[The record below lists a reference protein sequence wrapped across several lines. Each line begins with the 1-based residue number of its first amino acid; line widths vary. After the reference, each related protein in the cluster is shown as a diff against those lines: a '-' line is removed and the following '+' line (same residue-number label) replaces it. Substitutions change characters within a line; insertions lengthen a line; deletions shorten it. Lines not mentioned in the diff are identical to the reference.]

1 VAESSNKK
9 SNTKTTK
16 IKNSKSK
23 TKKKS
28 VNQTRPLNEREKIFC
43 REYVKQGNGQQS
55 AIKAGYAKA
64 SSRQTASRLLT
75 RHNIQKEI
83 SRLSEKREK
92 SSIMSAQEVM
102 ELYSAI
108 ARGEVKDQ
116 FGLDASLND
125 RIKAMNE
132 LAKRTVDIDN
142 RVKGIP
148 DSNNQVSIN
157 VHWRKS

>member
-1 VAESSNKK
+1 MAVRDNTT

-16 IKNSKSK
+16 
-23 TKKKS
+23 KKKP

-43 REYVKQGNGQQS
+43 REYIKTGNGQQS
-55 AIKAGYAKA
+55 AIKAGYAPKNA
-64 SSRQTASRLLT
+64 RITASKLLT
-75 RHNIQKEI
+75 RNNVKAEI
-83 SRLSEKREK
+83 ARLSEKREK
-92 SSIMSAQEVM
+92 KAIMDSQELM

-108 ARGEVKDQ
+108 ARGEVTDQ

-132 LAKRTVDIDN
+132 LAKRTIDIDN

-148 DSNNQVSIN
+148 DNNVTIKID
-157 VHWRKS
+157 WARD

>member
-1 VAESSNKK
+1 MAVRDNTT

-16 IKNSKSK
+16 
-23 TKKKS
+23 KKKP

-43 REYVKQGNGQQS
+43 REYIKTGNGQQS
-55 AIKAGYAKA
+55 AIKAGYAPKNA
-64 SSRQTASRLLT
+64 RITASKLLT
-75 RHNIQKEI
+75 RSNVKAEI
-83 SRLSEKREK
+83 ARLSEKREK
-92 SSIMSAQEVM
+92 KAIMDSQELM

-108 ARGEVKDQ
+108 ARGEVADQ

-132 LAKRTVDIDN
+132 LAKRTIDIDN

-148 DSNNQVSIN
+148 DNNVTIKID
-157 VHWRKS
+157 WARD